1 MLGLAQIFCCEDFSG
16 GAIRQGDQL
25 VSVKQRHRSV
35 EALSGLLHLS
45 RPNSFELAVLVFDQP
60 VVCSLAES
68 CLKFCFCT
76 SQVQVFFFYLPLKS
90 RGALLN
96 CSYKTYSRV

>member
-1 MLGLAQIFCCEDFSG
+1 MLSLAQTFCCEGFSG
-16 GAIRQGDQL
+16 GAIRQGDLL
-25 VSVKQRHRSV
+25 VSVKQRHRSE
-35 EALSGLLHLS
+35 EALSGLLHLN
-45 RPNSFELAVLVFDQP
+45 RPNSFEPVVLVFAQP

-76 SQVQVFFFYLPLKS
+76 FQVQVFFFYLPLKS
-90 RGALLN
+90 RGALLT